1 MKIRAYKDFQ
11 KWQGLFIKE
20 KAIGKIIIHF
30 QRAIGHEERKLR
42 VYTLFMAF
50 LYGAQEEEDFGC

>member
-1 MKIRAYKDFQ
+1 M
-11 KWQGLFIKE
+11 
-20 KAIGKIIIHF
+20 GKIIIHY
-30 QRAIGHEERKLR
+30 QRAIGREVRKLR